1 MMNRTELTMEQMEQV
16 NGGEEATS
24 DIEQILDK
32 VTPTWTKDTYNTV
45 KKTVGTIFFYGKTFL
60 DRIF

>member
-1 MMNRTELTMEQMEQV
+1 MMNRTELTMDQMELV

-32 VTPTWTKDTYNTV
+32 VTPTSVKNTCNTV
-45 KKTVGTIFFYGKTFL
+45 
-60 DRIF
+60 